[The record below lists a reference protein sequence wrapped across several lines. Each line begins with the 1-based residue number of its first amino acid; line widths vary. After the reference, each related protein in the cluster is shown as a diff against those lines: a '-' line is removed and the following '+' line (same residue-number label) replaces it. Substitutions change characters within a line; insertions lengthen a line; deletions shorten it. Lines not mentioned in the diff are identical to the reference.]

1 MDFERR
7 TGKMSFHEFGQKN
20 TLFGKT
26 NYSMFHYSFN
36 KRYWWAKNE
45 RNSNFEVVPQK
56 VDFGRYL
63 QTVALKNLQ
72 AEIWHLNTLQNKDLL
87 FL

>member
-1 MDFERR
+1 MDFELRP
-7 TGKMSFHEFGQKN
+7 GKMSFHEFGQKN
-20 TLFGKT
+20 TLIGNTQPVSLLIKD
-26 NYSMFHYSFN
+26 Y
-36 KRYWWAKNE
+36 RWAKNE

-72 AEIWHLNTLQNKDLL
+72 AEFDI
-87 FL
+87 

>member
-1 MDFERR
+1 MDFELRP
-7 TGKMSFHEFGQKN
+7 GKMSFHEFGQKN

-26 NYSMFHYSFN
+26 NTQPVSLLIKDY
-36 KRYWWAKNE
+36 RWAKNE

-87 FL
+87 FF